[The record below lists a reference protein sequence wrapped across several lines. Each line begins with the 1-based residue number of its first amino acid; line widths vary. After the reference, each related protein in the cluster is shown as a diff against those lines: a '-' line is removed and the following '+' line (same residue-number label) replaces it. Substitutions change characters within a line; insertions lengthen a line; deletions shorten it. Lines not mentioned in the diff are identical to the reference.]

1 MKHYIQG
8 NTKQYNAIV
17 TFFFI
22 ICDRKIKKKKI
33 TGASE

>member
-1 MKHYIQG
+1 MKHYIKV

-17 TFFFI
+17 TFFFFI
-22 ICDRKIKKKKI
+22 ICDRKIKKKI